1 MDTGEGRFEPIKAA
15 DDKELSEKL
24 RALQKKHTQHGGTF
38 RIGEEVE
45 LKGSRFRIKSIKPK
59 QLVLKLLKR

>member
-1 MDTGEGRFEPIKAA
+1 MDTG

-24 RALQKKHTQHGGTF
+24 RALQKKQTF
-38 RIGEEVE
+38 KVGEEVE
-45 LKGSRFRIKSIKPK
+45 LKGSRFRVKSIKPK